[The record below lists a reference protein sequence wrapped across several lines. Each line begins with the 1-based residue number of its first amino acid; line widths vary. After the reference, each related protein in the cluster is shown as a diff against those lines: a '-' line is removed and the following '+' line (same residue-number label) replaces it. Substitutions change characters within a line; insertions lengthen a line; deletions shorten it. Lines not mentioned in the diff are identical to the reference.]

1 MVLPRHLADRLDLTG
16 ELARVVARAGF
27 VPGRERGRLLTDA
40 VSSLAAGATCLT
52 DIEAMTAQVELFG
65 AEGGASDSTLLRALD
80 EVADRIGVDGLP
92 GRRLAR
98 AMVRVRDRA
107 WRAVQDRPAGLPAVS
122 VAGVDLRRPSDSDS
136 SGGPGRPD
144 RPVVVVRLDA
154 TLLEAASGKA
164 EAAGHFKGGFGFHPI
179 GAWCSNTGDPL
190 AVKLRPGNAGSST
203 GTDHVT
209 VIDAALA
216 QIPARWRTD
225 LLGTID
231 GAGASHEVID
241 HLTGLNTAAEHGRR
255 GRRVEYSI
263 GWPVDARTMGAV
275 TRLPKDAWTDAV
287 TAEGTVDPDA
297 QGGRADRDPAPRRT
311 GHRRA
316 RQLAGRPAGDR
327 AADPAAGG
335 QTGQAR

>member
-1 MVLPRHLADRLDLTG
+1 M
-16 ELARVVARAGF
+16 
-27 VPGRERGRLLTDA
+27 
-40 VSSLAAGATCLT
+40 
-52 DIEAMTAQVELFG
+52 
-65 AEGGASDSTLLRALD
+65 
-80 EVADRIGVDGLP
+80 
-92 GRRLAR
+92 
-98 AMVRVRDRA
+98 
-107 WRAVQDRPAGLPAVS
+107 
-122 VAGVDLRRPSDSDS
+122 
-136 SGGPGRPD
+136 
-144 RPVVVVRLDA
+144 
-154 TLLEAASGKA
+154 K
-164 EAAGHFKGGFGFHPI
+164 
-179 GAWCSNTGDPL
+179 
-190 AVKLRPGNAGSST
+190 
-203 GTDHVT
+203 

-225 LLGTID
+225 LLVTID